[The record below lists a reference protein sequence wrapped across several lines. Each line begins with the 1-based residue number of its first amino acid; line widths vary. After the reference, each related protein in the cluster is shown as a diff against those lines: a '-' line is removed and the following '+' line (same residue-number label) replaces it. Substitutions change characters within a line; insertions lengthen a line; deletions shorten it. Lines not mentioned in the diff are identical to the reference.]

1 MVFEIFRFCPVRVL
15 FWLAATAHD
24 QQISNWKCFY
34 RVATFNLKFWQNLKI
49 SDHHVA
55 KSLKFILGFEIFEKS
70 HYELWTIPFS
80 PKLWYFLTV
89 FKPLC
94 NFSGFHCFHFQ
105 YELFWPFPFKSP
117 QLLPCRIQSRR
128 PKFWT
133 KFWTKF
139 PQTSFTVN
147 QVMNEVLN
155 WQKKLA
161 VYYMTLILTIKL
173 F

>member
-1 MVFEIFRFCPVRVL
+1 MNVLRTKNVKKYHLGPKVLVFQKKL
-15 FWLAATAHD
+15 L
-24 QQISNWKCFY
+24 QKCFY

-70 HYELWTIPFS
+70 YYELWTIPFS

-139 PQTSFTVN
+139 P
-147 QVMNEVLN
+147 
-155 WQKKLA
+155 KLGS
-161 VYYMTLILTIKL
+161 VWTKLWTKFWTDIKN
-173 F
+173 